1 MASGM
6 STMDAIY
13 WFEAKRAMIDNFAS
27 YVSSH
32 RLSDETKAAWRHDNE
47 IKVQAYTVALKAL
60 RAEQEKEMKEAVNG

>member
-6 STMDAIY
+6 STMDAIC
-13 WFEAKRAMIDNFAS
+13 WFEAKRAMIDNFAL
-27 YVSSH
+27 YLSSH

-60 RAEQEKEMKEAVNG
+60 RAAQEKEVKEAVNG

>member
-6 STMDAIY
+6 TTMDASY

-47 IKVQAYTVALKAL
+47 IKVQAYTAALTAL
-60 RAEQEKEMKEAVNG
+60 RAAQDREVKEAVNG